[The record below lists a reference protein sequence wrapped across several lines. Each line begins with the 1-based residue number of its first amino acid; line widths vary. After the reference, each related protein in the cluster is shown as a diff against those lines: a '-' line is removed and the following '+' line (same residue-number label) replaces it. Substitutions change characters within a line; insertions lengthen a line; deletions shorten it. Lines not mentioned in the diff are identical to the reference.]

1 MKQVKQN
8 VLQDKQALFGLFT
21 AAIICTIALT
31 GLAQGQ
37 PSLGLLSVGVGIA
50 ALICLSLISKRVRQ
64 YRVSQL
70 LNAKVGSPP
79 LKGH

>member
-8 VLQDKQALFGLFT
+8 VLQDKQTLFSLFT

-37 PSLGLLSVGVGIA
+37 PSLGLLSVGVSIA
-50 ALICLSLISKRVRQ
+50 ALTCLSLISKQVRQ
-64 YRVSQL
+64 YRVSQQL
-70 LNAKVGSPP
+70 TAKVGSSP
-79 LKGH
+79 LKRH